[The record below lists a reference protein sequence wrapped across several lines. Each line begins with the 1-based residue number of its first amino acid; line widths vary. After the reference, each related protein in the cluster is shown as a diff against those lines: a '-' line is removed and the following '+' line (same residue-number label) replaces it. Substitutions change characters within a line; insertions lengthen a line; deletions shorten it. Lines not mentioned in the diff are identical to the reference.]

1 MGFWH
6 VGSMAECTKV
16 RSRYP
21 LSAAAASSPE
31 FTERANVCI
40 CTYNF
45 NTDEVQSMSAFFAE
59 RALLATGWARNV
71 RFEVSDEG
79 LLTQVLSDSDAHG
92 AEVLKGPVVPG
103 MPNLHSHAF
112 QRAMAGLAEVA
123 GNPNDSFWTW
133 RDLMYRLVGKISP
146 EQLGVIARQ
155 LYIEMLKGGF
165 TSVAEFHYVHQD
177 SAGQPYANPAELAL
191 QISQAASSAG
201 IGLTLLPVLYSHSG
215 FGGQAPNE
223 GQRRFIHSTES
234 YLSLQAQLK
243 PLLAAQPAQAL
254 GLCFHS
260 LRAVTPQQ
268 MSEVLAASDKAC
280 PVHIHIAE
288 QQKEV
293 DDCLAWSGRRPLQW
307 LYENVDVDQRW
318 CLVHATHADAG
329 EVASMARSAA
339 VAGLCLTTEANLGD
353 GIFPAVDYIAQG
365 GRWGIGSDSH
375 VSLSVVEELRWLEYG
390 QRLRDQRRN
399 RLYRIDQPMVG
410 RTLFDA
416 ALVGGAQAMGQN
428 IGALTVGQRADWLVL
443 DGNDPYL
450 ATATDDGILN
460 RWLFAGGDRQIRDVL
475 VNGQWVIRDGR
486 HAGEEQSSRAF
497 AAVLRELLG

>member
-1 MGFWH
+1 M
-6 VGSMAECTKV
+6 
-16 RSRYP
+16 P
-21 LSAAAASSPE
+21 
-31 FTERANVCI
+31 
-40 CTYNF
+40 
-45 NTDEVQSMSAFFAE
+45 AFFAE
-59 RALLATGWARNV
+59 RALLPGGWAENV
-71 RFEVSDEG
+71 RLEVSADG
-79 LLTQVLSDSDAHG
+79 LLSSVQANADSQG
-92 AEVLKGPVVPG
+92 AERVSGPLLPG

-123 GNPNDSFWTW
+123 GNPSDSFWTW
-133 RDLMYRLVGKISP
+133 RDLMYRLVGQISAP
-146 EQLGVIARQ
+146 QVGVIARQ

-177 SAGQPYANPAELAL
+177 TNGKPYADPAELAL
-191 QISQAASSAG
+191 QISQAATSAG

-223 GQRRFIHSTES
+223 GQRRFIHSTDS
-234 YLSLQAQLK
+234 YLDLQARLRPVITSQ
-243 PLLAAQPAQAL
+243 AAQNL

-268 MSEVLAASDKAC
+268 ISEVLAASDRQC

-293 DDCLAWSGRRPLQW
+293 DDCLNWSGRRPLQW
-307 LYENVDVDQRW
+307 LYENVAVDQRW
-318 CLVHATHADAG
+318 CLVHATHAEPD
-329 EVASMARSAA
+329 EVALMAQSGS

-375 VSLSVVEELRWLEYG
+375 VSVSVVEELRWLEYG

-399 RLYRIDQPMVG
+399 RLYRSDQPMVG

-416 ALVGGAQAMGQN
+416 ALTGGAQALGQG
-428 IGALTVGQRADWLVL
+428 IGKLEVGQRADWVVL
-443 DGNDPYL
+443 DGSDPYL
-450 ATATDDGILN
+450 ETASGDAILN
-460 RWLFAGGDRQIRDVL
+460 RWLFAGGDRQVRDVL
-475 VNGQWVIRDGR
+475 VNGRWVVREGR
-486 HAGEEQSSRAF
+486 HAAEEESSRAF
-497 AAVLRELLG
+497 AQVLRELLG

>member
-1 MGFWH
+1 
-6 VGSMAECTKV
+6 
-16 RSRYP
+16 
-21 LSAAAASSPE
+21 
-31 FTERANVCI
+31 
-40 CTYNF
+40 
-45 NTDEVQSMSAFFAE
+45 MSVFFAE
-59 RALLATGWARNV
+59 RALLPTGWANNV
-71 RFEVSDEG
+71 RFDVSPEG
-79 LLTQVLSDSDAHG
+79 TLTRVAADADSEG
-92 AEVLKGPVVPG
+92 AELMSGPVVPG

-133 RDLMYRLVGKISP
+133 RDLMYRLVGQISP

-177 SAGQPYANPAELAL
+177 TSGKPYADPAELAL
-191 QISQAASSAG
+191 RVSEAASSVG

-215 FGGQAPNE
+215 FGGQPPNE
-223 GQRRFIHSTES
+223 GQRRFVHSTDS
-234 YLSLQAQLK
+234 YLDLQTRLRQIIK
-243 PLLAAQPAQAL
+243 TQPAQAV
-254 GLCFHS
+254 GVCFHS

-268 MSEVLAASDKAC
+268 ISAVLAASDKQC

-293 DDCLAWSGRRPLQW
+293 DDCLSWSGRRPLQW

-318 CLVHATHADAG
+318 CLVHATHAEPD
-329 EVASMARSAA
+329 EVTLMARSKA

-399 RLYRIDQPMVG
+399 RLYRSDQPMVG
-410 RTLFDA
+410 RTLYDA
-416 ALVGGAQAMGQN
+416 ALVGGAQAMGQPV
-428 IGALTVGQRADWLVL
+428 GALEVGKRADWLVL

-450 ATATDDGILN
+450 ATASGDGILN
-460 RWLFAGGDRQIRDVL
+460 RWLFAGGDRQIRDVM
-475 VNGQWVIRDGR
+475 VNGRWVVSDGR
-486 HAGEEQSSRAF
+486 HADEEESSQAF
-497 AAVLRELLG
+497 AQVLREMLG

>member
-1 MGFWH
+1 
-6 VGSMAECTKV
+6 
-16 RSRYP
+16 
-21 LSAAAASSPE
+21 
-31 FTERANVCI
+31 
-40 CTYNF
+40 
-45 NTDEVQSMSAFFAE
+45 MSVFFAE
-59 RALLATGWARNV
+59 RVLLPAGWANNV
-71 RFEVSDEG
+71 RFEVSADG
-79 LLTQVLSDSDAHG
+79 FLTKVQADSERQG
-92 AEVLKGPVVPG
+92 AELINGPVLPG

-133 RDLMYRLVGKISP
+133 RDLMYRLVGQISP
-146 EQLGVIARQ
+146 QQLGVIARQ

-177 SAGQPYANPAELAL
+177 TDGKPYADPAELAL
-191 QISQAASSAG
+191 QVSQAASSVG
-201 IGLTLLPVLYSHSG
+201 IGMTLLPVLYTHSG
-215 FGGQAPNE
+215 FGGLAPNE
-223 GQRRFIHSTES
+223 GQRRFINSTHS
-234 YLSLQAQLK
+234 YLDLQSRLK
-243 PLLAAQPAQAL
+243 PIIESQPAQAL

-268 MSEVLAASDKAC
+268 ISEVMAASDKQC

-293 DDCLAWSGRRPLQW
+293 DDCLTWSGRRPLQW
-307 LYENVDVDQRW
+307 LYENVDVDERW
-318 CLVHATHADAG
+318 CLVHATHAEAD
-329 EVASMARSAA
+329 EVASMAKSRA

-399 RLYRIDQPMVG
+399 RLYRLDQPMVG
-410 RTLFDA
+410 RTLYDA
-416 ALVGGAQAMGQN
+416 ALVGGAQAMGQP
-428 IGALTVGQRADWLVL
+428 IGALEVGKRADWLVL

-450 ATATDDGILN
+450 ATASGDAILN
-460 RWLFAGGDRQIRDVL
+460 RWLFAGGDRQIREVM
-475 VNGQWVIRDGR
+475 VGGRWVIRDGR
-486 HAGEEQSSRAF
+486 HAEEEESSRAF
-497 AAVLRELLG
+497 AQVLRELLG

>member
-1 MGFWH
+1 
-6 VGSMAECTKV
+6 
-16 RSRYP
+16 
-21 LSAAAASSPE
+21 
-31 FTERANVCI
+31 
-40 CTYNF
+40 
-45 NTDEVQSMSAFFAE
+45 MSVFFAE
-59 RALLATGWARNV
+59 RALLPTGWANNV
-71 RFEVSDEG
+71 RLDVSADG
-79 LLTQVLSDSDAHG
+79 VLTRVQVDTDAQG
-92 AEVLKGPVVPG
+92 AEILNGALVPG

-133 RDLMYRLVGKISP
+133 RELMYRLVGQINP

-177 SAGQPYANPAELAL
+177 TTGKPYANPAELAL
-191 QISQAASSAG
+191 HISQAASSAG

-223 GQRRFIHSTES
+223 GQRRFIHTTDS
-234 YLSLQAQLK
+234 YLDLHARLRPMLAQ
-243 PLLAAQPAQAL
+243 QPAQSL

-260 LRAVTPQQ
+260 LRAVTPRQI
-268 MSEVLAASDKAC
+268 SDVLAASDPHC

-293 DDCLAWSGRRPLQW
+293 DDCLSWSGRRPLQW
-307 LYENVDVDQRW
+307 LYENASVDQRW
-318 CLVHATHADAG
+318 CLVHATHANPE
-329 EVASMARSAA
+329 EVALMADSGAI
-339 VAGLCLTTEANLGD
+339 AGLCLTTEANLGD

-399 RLYRIDQPMVG
+399 RLYRSDQPMVG

-416 ALVGGAQAMGQN
+416 ALSGGAQAMGQA
-428 IGALTVGQRADWLVL
+428 IGSLNVGQRADWLVL

-450 ATATDDGILN
+450 STAAGDAILN
-460 RWLFAGGDRQIRDVL
+460 RWLFAGSDRQIRDVM
-475 VNGQWVIRDGR
+475 VNGRWVIRNGR
-486 HAGEEQSSRAF
+486 HADEEHSNRAF
-497 AAVLRELLG
+497 AQVLRELLG

>member
-1 MGFWH
+1 
-6 VGSMAECTKV
+6 
-16 RSRYP
+16 
-21 LSAAAASSPE
+21 
-31 FTERANVCI
+31 
-40 CTYNF
+40 
-45 NTDEVQSMSAFFAE
+45 MSVFFAE
-59 RALLATGWARNV
+59 RVLLPAGWANNV
-71 RFEVSDEG
+71 RFEVSADG
-79 LLTQVLSDSDAHG
+79 FLTKVQADSDRQG
-92 AEVLKGPVVPG
+92 AELINGAVVPG

-133 RDLMYRLVGKISP
+133 RDLMYRLVGQISP
-146 EQLGVIARQ
+146 QQLGVIARQ

-177 SAGQPYANPAELAL
+177 TDGRPYADPAELAL
-191 QISQAASSAG
+191 QVSQAASSVG
-201 IGLTLLPVLYSHSG
+201 IGMTLLPVLYTHSG
-215 FGGQAPNE
+215 FGGLAPNE
-223 GQRRFIHSTES
+223 GQRRFINSTHS
-234 YLSLQAQLK
+234 YLDLQSRLK
-243 PLLAAQPAQAL
+243 PIIESQPAQAL

-268 MSEVLAASDKAC
+268 ISEVMAASDKQC

-293 DDCLAWSGRRPLQW
+293 DDCLTWSGRRPLQW
-307 LYENVDVDQRW
+307 LYEHVDVDERW
-318 CLVHATHADAG
+318 CLVHATNAEAD
-329 EVASMARSAA
+329 EVASMAKSRA

-399 RLYRIDQPMVG
+399 RLYRPDQPMVG
-410 RTLFDA
+410 RTLYDA
-416 ALVGGAQAMGQN
+416 ALVGGAQAMGQP
-428 IGALTVGQRADWLVL
+428 IGALEVGKRADWLVL

-450 ATATDDGILN
+450 ATASGDAILN
-460 RWLFAGGDRQIRDVL
+460 RWLFAGGDRQIREVM
-475 VNGQWVIRDGR
+475 VGGRWVIRDGR
-486 HAGEEQSSRAF
+486 HADEEESSRAF
-497 AAVLRELLG
+497 AQVLRELLG

>member
-1 MGFWH
+1 
-6 VGSMAECTKV
+6 
-16 RSRYP
+16 
-21 LSAAAASSPE
+21 
-31 FTERANVCI
+31 
-40 CTYNF
+40 
-45 NTDEVQSMSAFFAE
+45 MSVFFAE
-59 RALLATGWARNV
+59 RALLPAGWANNV
-71 RFEVSDEG
+71 RFEVGVDGFLISV
-79 LLTQVLSDSDAHG
+79 QADAERQG
-92 AEVLKGPVVPG
+92 AELINGPVVPG

-133 RDLMYRLVGKISP
+133 RDLMYRLVGQISP

-177 SAGQPYANPAELAL
+177 TTGKPYADPAELAL
-191 QISQAASSAG
+191 QVSQAASSVG
-201 IGLTLLPVLYSHSG
+201 IGMTLLPVLYSHSG
-215 FGGQAPNE
+215 FGGLPPND
-223 GQRRFIHSTES
+223 GQRRFINSTDS
-234 YLSLQAQLK
+234 YLDLQARLK
-243 PLLAAQPAQAL
+243 PVIGSQPAQAL

-268 MSEVLAASDKAC
+268 ISEVLAASDKQC
-280 PVHIHIAE
+280 PIHIHIAE

-293 DDCLAWSGRRPLQW
+293 DDCLSWSGRRPLQW
-307 LYENVDVDQRW
+307 LYENVEVDERW
-318 CLVHATHADAG
+318 CLVHATHAEPD
-329 EVASMARSAA
+329 EVASMAKSRA

-399 RLYRIDQPMVG
+399 RLYRADQPMVG
-410 RTLFDA
+410 RTLYDA
-416 ALVGGAQAMGQN
+416 ALIGGAQAMGQPV
-428 IGALTVGQRADWLVL
+428 GALEAGKRADWLVL

-450 ATATDDGILN
+450 AVASGDAILN
-460 RWLFAGGDRQIRDVL
+460 RWLFAGGDRQVRDVM
-475 VNGQWVIRDGR
+475 VNGRWVIRDGR
-486 HAGEEQSSRAF
+486 HADEDESRQAF
-497 AAVLRELLG
+497 AQVLRELLG